1 MEKSEEE
8 SGNNV
13 SSNVGEEE
21 EEEEIIPLG
30 KKKKKKEEE
39 ECVPT
44 IIKRE
49 EEEEEQF
56 PDQISERA
64 QQLSPE
70 QQKIVDL
77 VAQGK
82 NVFITGPG
90 GTGKSF
96 LLQYI
101 VHILTRRYP
110 SECIAPSVSNQK
122 DRCECYVCN
131 VAITAST
138 GIAALEIGGTTL
150 HSAAG
155 IGIPYEVKDFNKMWN
170 LKNKWRNL
178 SVLVIDEI
186 SMISGEL
193 FEYLEQTICK
203 IRANEKPFGGLQVI
217 VAGDF
222 FQLLPIQNKSSN
234 VMNTTTEFLNRG
246 LAFESP
252 AWHKANFESVILKT
266 VFRQDDAAFVAML
279 NDIRTG
285 KNQAVLQEIVKQCS
299 RPLESLNGVFPTN
312 LYAKNQDVNVMN
324 ETELYKLPDDE
335 VLIHS
340 VDEIETRMDKQP
352 LAGNYGVFDEQLHQ
366 IQYEKLANHLFWS
379 TSLAAKLI
387 KLKIGAQR
395 SNVNQIPIVKF
406 RNGRE
411 FDCMPCEFSCLVL
424 KVGECKRFQVPLKLA
439 WALTIHKC
447 QGCELDYFNV

>member
-1 MEKSEEE
+1 
-8 SGNNV
+8 
-13 SSNVGEEE
+13 
-21 EEEEIIPLG
+21 
-30 KKKKKKEEE
+30 
-39 ECVPT
+39 
-44 IIKRE
+44 
-49 EEEEEQF
+49 
-56 PDQISERA
+56 
-64 QQLSPE
+64 
-70 QQKIVDL
+70 
-77 VAQGK
+77 
-82 NVFITGPG
+82 
-90 GTGKSF
+90 
-96 LLQYI
+96 
-101 VHILTRRYP
+101 
-110 SECIAPSVSNQK
+110 
-122 DRCECYVCN
+122 VCN

-155 IGIPYEVKDFNKMWN
+155 IGIPYEIKDFNKMWN

-266 VFRQDDAAFVAML
+266 VFRQDDAEFVAML

-285 KNQAVLQEIVKQCS
+285 KNRAVLQEIVKRCS
-299 RPLESLNGVFPTN
+299 RPLESLNGVFPTI

-324 ETELYKLPDDE
+324 ETELHKLPDDE

-340 VDEIETRMDKQP
+340 VDEIETRMDKQR

-387 KLKIGAQR
+387 KLKIGAQVMLLKNLDLVGSKDSMLVNGSRGVVIGWKMRDEKLLEMNSETERCAYNILQR

-406 RNGRE
+406 KNGRE